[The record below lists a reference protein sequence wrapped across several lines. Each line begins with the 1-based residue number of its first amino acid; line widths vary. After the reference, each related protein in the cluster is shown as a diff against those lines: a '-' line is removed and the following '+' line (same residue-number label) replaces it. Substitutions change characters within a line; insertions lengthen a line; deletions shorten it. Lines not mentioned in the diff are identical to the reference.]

1 MEPRGQAAIVT
12 GGGSGLGKASVDAL
26 LDAGARVTVID
37 LQDHPHPSAL
47 SLHCDVSD
55 ESAVKQALAEAED
68 QNGIARIIVNCAG
81 ISEATRVLGKHGPV
95 AQAHHER
102 IVDVHLN
109 GTFNVTRLA
118 ADRMRTVPELADGE
132 RGVVINT
139 ASIAAFEGQLGASS
153 YASAKAGIV
162 GLTLPLAREFS
173 RYGIRVMA
181 IAPGFFD
188 TAMAA
193 HVSPQIIAQ
202 MTAQIAFPKRFGA
215 ASEFA
220 QLVLSICRN
229 RMLNGETIR
238 LDGGARISSA

>member
-1 MEPRGQAAIVT
+1 MEPRGQAAVVT

-26 LDAGARVTVID
+26 LDAGARVAVLD
-37 LQDHPHPSAL
+37 LKDHPHPSAL
-47 SLHCDVSD
+47 SLQCDVSD
-55 ESAVKQALAEAED
+55 ESAVQQALAEAED

-118 ADRMRTVPELADGE
+118 ADRMRAASELADGE
-132 RGVVINT
+132 RGVVVNT

-202 MTAQIAFPKRFGA
+202 MTSQIAFPKRFGE

-238 LDGGARISSA
+238 LDGGARISSV

>member
-1 MEPRGQAAIVT
+1 MEPRGQAAVVT

-26 LDAGARVTVID
+26 LDAGARVAVLD
-37 LQDHPHPSAL
+37 LKDHPHPSAL

-118 ADRMRTVPELADGE
+118 ADRMRAASELADGE
-132 RGVVINT
+132 RGVVVNT

-202 MTAQIAFPKRFGA
+202 MTAQIAFPKRFGE

-238 LDGGARISSA
+238 LDGGARISSV

>member
-12 GGGSGLGKASVDAL
+12 GGGSGLGKASVNAL
-26 LDAGARVTVID
+26 LDAGARVAVLD
-37 LQDHPHPSAL
+37 LQDHPRQSAL
-47 SLHCDVSD
+47 SLQCDVSD

-202 MTAQIAFPKRFGA
+202 MTAEIAFPKRFGE

-238 LDGGARISSA
+238 LDGGARISSV

>member
-1 MEPRGQAAIVT
+1 MEPRGQAAVVT

-26 LDAGARVTVID
+26 LDAGARVAVLD
-37 LQDHPHPSAL
+37 LKDHPHPSAL

-118 ADRMRTVPELADGE
+118 ADRMRAASELADGE
-132 RGVVINT
+132 RGVVVNT

-215 ASEFA
+215 AAEFA

-238 LDGGARISSA
+238 LDGGARISSV